1 MIITRQKYLDM
12 LVAGQGNG
20 LVKIVTGGRRCGKSF
35 LLFQIFHQYL
45 LQHGVDEEHLIEVS
59 LDDRRNRKLCDPDA
73 LLDYLDSRIK
83 SDGKTNF
90 IFLDEIQL
98 VDDFIGVL
106 LSLMHTPN
114 TEVYVSGSN
123 SKFLSKDVV
132 TEFRGRGQEI
142 RIWPL
147 SFSEYYGAVGGERS
161 QAWKDYYTFGG
172 LPQILSLGTERAK
185 RSYLRDIYEVTYIKD
200 IVERNKIKVPEG
212 LRELVRILASGIGS
226 STNPTRICNTFQSV
240 SQLQITDK
248 TINEYISD
256 IQDAFLIEEA
266 LRYDVKGRK
275 YIGTETKYYFCDL
288 GLRNIVLNLRQQ
300 EETHIMENVIYNELR
315 MRGYLVDVG
324 LVECW
329 TTNENGKR
337 KRSKLEVDFVVN
349 NGPERV
355 YIQSA
360 FNMPTKDKEK
370 QERRSLINIADN
382 FRKVIVVKDDIKRKI
397 DDDGVV
403 SRRVL
408 TIGFVNDNMVEVL
421 DGLSDG
427 DRIVTGGQNKLREGS
442 KIKLEGQGAK

>member
-1 MIITRQKYLDM
+1 MRSRL
-12 LVAGQGNG
+12 
-20 LVKIVTGGRRCGKSF
+20 
-35 LLFQIFHQYL
+35 QIFHKYL

-147 SFSEYYGAVGGERS
+147 SFSEYYGAVGGECS

-329 TTNENGKR
+329 TTDENGKR

-349 NGPERV
+349 NGAERV
-355 YIQSA
+355 YVQSA
-360 FNMPTKDKEK
+360 FNMPTKEKEK

-397 DDDGVV
+397 DDDGVI
-403 SRRVL
+403 
-408 TIGFVNDNMVEVL
+408 TIGLFDFLL
-421 DGLSDG
+421 DEQSIE
-427 DRIVTGGQNKLREGS
+427 RY
-442 KIKLEGQGAK
+442 

>member
-45 LQHGVDEEHLIEVS
+45 LQHGVDEGHLIEVS

-315 MRGYLVDVG
+315 IRGYLVDVG

-329 TTNENGKR
+329 TTDENGKR

-403 SRRVL
+403 
-408 TIGFVNDNMVEVL
+408 TIGLFDFLL
-421 DGLSDG
+421 DEQSIE
-427 DRIVTGGQNKLREGS
+427 RY
-442 KIKLEGQGAK
+442 

>member
-35 LLFQIFHQYL
+35 LLFQIFHKYL

-59 LDDRRNRKLCDPDA
+59 LDDRRNRKLCNPDA
-73 LLDYLDSRIK
+73 LLDYLDARIK

-329 TTNENGKR
+329 TTDENGKR

-403 SRRVL
+403 
-408 TIGFVNDNMVEVL
+408 TIGLFDFLL
-421 DGLSDG
+421 DEQSIE
-427 DRIVTGGQNKLREGS
+427 RY
-442 KIKLEGQGAK
+442 

>member
-1 MIITRQKYLDM
+1 MIITRQKYLEM

-45 LQHGVDEEHLIEVS
+45 LQHGVDEGHLIEVS

-106 LSLMHTPN
+106 LSLMHTHN

-329 TTNENGKR
+329 TTDENGKR

-403 SRRVL
+403 
-408 TIGFVNDNMVEVL
+408 TIGLFDFLL
-421 DGLSDG
+421 DEQSIE
-427 DRIVTGGQNKLREGS
+427 R
-442 KIKLEGQGAK
+442 

>member
-45 LQHGVDEEHLIEVS
+45 LQHGVDEGHLIEVS

-185 RSYLRDIYEVTYIKD
+185 RSYLRDIYEATYIKD

-403 SRRVL
+403 
-408 TIGFVNDNMVEVL
+408 TIGLFDFLL
-421 DGLSDG
+421 DEQSIE
-427 DRIVTGGQNKLREGS
+427 RY
-442 KIKLEGQGAK
+442 

>member
-1 MIITRQKYLDM
+1 MIITRQKYLEM

-45 LQHGVDEEHLIEVS
+45 LQHGVDEGHLIEVS

-172 LPQILSLGTERAK
+172 LPQILSLDTERAK

-329 TTNENGKR
+329 TTDENGKR

-403 SRRVL
+403 
-408 TIGFVNDNMVEVL
+408 TIGLFDFLL
-421 DGLSDG
+421 DELSIE
-427 DRIVTGGQNKLREGS
+427 RY
-442 KIKLEGQGAK
+442 

>member
-329 TTNENGKR
+329 TTDENGKR

-403 SRRVL
+403 
-408 TIGFVNDNMVEVL
+408 TIGLFDFLL
-421 DGLSDG
+421 DEQSIELSL
-427 DRIVTGGQNKLREGS
+427 IH
-442 KIKLEGQGAK
+442 I

>member
-45 LQHGVDEEHLIEVS
+45 LQHGVDEGHLIEVS

-172 LPQILSLGTERAK
+172 LPQILSLDTERAK
-185 RSYLRDIYEVTYIKD
+185 RSYLRDIYEVAYIKD

-329 TTNENGKR
+329 TTDENGKR

-403 SRRVL
+403 
-408 TIGFVNDNMVEVL
+408 TIGLFDFLL
-421 DGLSDG
+421 DEQSIE
-427 DRIVTGGQNKLREGS
+427 RY
-442 KIKLEGQGAK
+442 

>member
-45 LQHGVDEEHLIEVS
+45 LQHGVDEGHLIEVS

-73 LLDYLDSRIK
+73 LLDYLDARIK
-83 SDGKTNF
+83 SDGKTSF

-329 TTNENGKR
+329 TTDENGKR

-349 NGPERV
+349 NGAERV
-355 YIQSA
+355 YVQSA
-360 FNMPTKDKEK
+360 FNMPTKEKEK

-403 SRRVL
+403 
-408 TIGFVNDNMVEVL
+408 TIGLFDFLL
-421 DGLSDG
+421 DEQSIE
-427 DRIVTGGQNKLREGS
+427 RY
-442 KIKLEGQGAK
+442 

>member
-45 LQHGVDEEHLIEVS
+45 LQHGVDEGHLIEVS

-403 SRRVL
+403 
-408 TIGFVNDNMVEVL
+408 TIGLFDFLL
-421 DGLSDG
+421 DEQSIE
-427 DRIVTGGQNKLREGS
+427 R
-442 KIKLEGQGAK
+442 

>member
-45 LQHGVDEEHLIEVS
+45 LQHGVDEGHLIEVS

-106 LSLMHTPN
+106 LSLMHTPD

-329 TTNENGKR
+329 TTDENGKR

-349 NGPERV
+349 NGAERV
-355 YIQSA
+355 YVQSA

-403 SRRVL
+403 
-408 TIGFVNDNMVEVL
+408 TIGLFDFLL
-421 DGLSDG
+421 DEQSIE
-427 DRIVTGGQNKLREGS
+427 R
-442 KIKLEGQGAK
+442 

>member
-1 MIITRQKYLDM
+1 M

-45 LQHGVDEEHLIEVS
+45 LQHGVDEGHLIEVS

-147 SFSEYYGAVGGERS
+147 SFSEYYGTVGGERS

-329 TTNENGKR
+329 TTDENGKR

-403 SRRVL
+403 
-408 TIGFVNDNMVEVL
+408 TIGLFDFLL
-421 DGLSDG
+421 DEQSIE
-427 DRIVTGGQNKLREGS
+427 R
-442 KIKLEGQGAK
+442 

>member
-12 LVAGQGNG
+12 L
-20 LVKIVTGGRRCGKSF
+20 
-35 LLFQIFHQYL
+35 
-45 LQHGVDEEHLIEVS
+45 
-59 LDDRRNRKLCDPDA
+59 
-73 LLDYLDSRIK
+73 
-83 SDGKTNF
+83 
-90 IFLDEIQL
+90 
-98 VDDFIGVL
+98 
-106 LSLMHTPN
+106 
-114 TEVYVSGSN
+114 
-123 SKFLSKDVV
+123 VV

-172 LPQILSLGTERAK
+172 LPQILSLDTERAK

-329 TTNENGKR
+329 TTDENGKR

-403 SRRVL
+403 
-408 TIGFVNDNMVEVL
+408 TIGLFDFLL
-421 DGLSDG
+421 DEQSIE
-427 DRIVTGGQNKLREGS
+427 RY
-442 KIKLEGQGAK
+442 

>member
-45 LQHGVDEEHLIEVS
+45 LQHGVDEGHLIEAS

-172 LPQILSLGTERAK
+172 LPQILSLDTERAK

-324 LVECW
+324 IVECW

-403 SRRVL
+403 
-408 TIGFVNDNMVEVL
+408 TIGLFDFLL
-421 DGLSDG
+421 DEQSIE
-427 DRIVTGGQNKLREGS
+427 RY
-442 KIKLEGQGAK
+442 

>member
-1 MIITRQKYLDM
+1 MIITRQKYLEM

-45 LQHGVDEEHLIEVS
+45 LQHGVDEGHLIEVS

-172 LPQILSLGTERAK
+172 LPQILSLDTERAK

-226 STNPTRICNTFQSV
+226 STNPSRICNTFQSV

-329 TTNENGKR
+329 TTDENGKR
-337 KRSKLEVDFVVN
+337 KRSKLKVDFVVN

-403 SRRVL
+403 
-408 TIGFVNDNMVEVL
+408 TIGLFDFLL
-421 DGLSDG
+421 DEQSIE
-427 DRIVTGGQNKLREGS
+427 R
-442 KIKLEGQGAK
+442 

>member
-35 LLFQIFHQYL
+35 LLFQIFHKYL

-73 LLDYLDSRIK
+73 LLDYLDARIK
-83 SDGKTNF
+83 SDGNTNF

-248 TINEYISD
+248 TINEYILD

-329 TTNENGKR
+329 TTDENGKR

-349 NGPERV
+349 NGAERV
-355 YIQSA
+355 YVQSA
-360 FNMPTKDKEK
+360 FNMPTKEKEK

-403 SRRVL
+403 
-408 TIGFVNDNMVEVL
+408 TIGLFDFLL
-421 DGLSDG
+421 DEQSIE
-427 DRIVTGGQNKLREGS
+427 RY
-442 KIKLEGQGAK
+442 

>member
-1 MIITRQKYLDM
+1 MIITRQKYLEM

-45 LQHGVDEEHLIEVS
+45 LQHGVDEGHLIEVS

-300 EETHIMENVIYNELR
+300 EETHIMVNVIYNELR

-329 TTNENGKR
+329 TTDENGKR

-403 SRRVL
+403 
-408 TIGFVNDNMVEVL
+408 TIGLFDFLL
-421 DGLSDG
+421 DEQSIE
-427 DRIVTGGQNKLREGS
+427 R
-442 KIKLEGQGAK
+442 

>member
-1 MIITRQKYLDM
+1 MIITRQKYLEM

-45 LQHGVDEEHLIEVS
+45 LQHGVDEGHLIEVS

-172 LPQILSLGTERAK
+172 LPQILSLDTERAK
-185 RSYLRDIYEVTYIKD
+185 RNYLRDIYEVTYIKD

-329 TTNENGKR
+329 TTDENGKR

-403 SRRVL
+403 
-408 TIGFVNDNMVEVL
+408 TIGLFDFLL
-421 DGLSDG
+421 DEQSIE
-427 DRIVTGGQNKLREGS
+427 RY
-442 KIKLEGQGAK
+442 

>member
-1 MIITRQKYLDM
+1 MIITRQKYLEM

-45 LQHGVDEEHLIEVS
+45 LQHGVDEGHLIEVS

-315 MRGYLVDVG
+315 IRGYLVDVG

-329 TTNENGKR
+329 TTGENGKR

-403 SRRVL
+403 
-408 TIGFVNDNMVEVL
+408 TIGLFDFLL
-421 DGLSDG
+421 DEQSIE
-427 DRIVTGGQNKLREGS
+427 R
-442 KIKLEGQGAK
+442 

>member
-1 MIITRQKYLDM
+1 M

-45 LQHGVDEEHLIEVS
+45 LQHGVDEGHLIEVS

-172 LPQILSLGTERAK
+172 LPQILSLDTERAK

-288 GLRNIVLNLRQQ
+288 GLSNIVLNLRQQ

-329 TTNENGKR
+329 TTDENGKR

-403 SRRVL
+403 
-408 TIGFVNDNMVEVL
+408 TIGLFDFLL
-421 DGLSDG
+421 DEQSIE
-427 DRIVTGGQNKLREGS
+427 RY
-442 KIKLEGQGAK
+442 

>member
-45 LQHGVDEEHLIEVS
+45 LQHGVDEGHLIEVS

-185 RSYLRDIYEVTYIKD
+185 RNYLRDIYEVTYIKD

-329 TTNENGKR
+329 TTDENGKR

-403 SRRVL
+403 
-408 TIGFVNDNMVEVL
+408 TIGLFDFLL
-421 DGLSDG
+421 DEQSIE
-427 DRIVTGGQNKLREGS
+427 RY
-442 KIKLEGQGAK
+442 